1 MARIYEQQDRTPTG
15 AIPLPSHLR
24 VDPVSR
30 HAIWK
35 YWLSIAALAVAALAF
50 HVYARLAHLSPVAVV
65 VAYALT
71 AAVILLLF
79 QVRRSFLAVHTE
91 SQADL
96 EADRLVEQ
104 HLSQLDDRF
113 AVFTR
118 VRAGD
123 AWIDHVIVGPSG
135 VFALYNSPASGR
147 RERKFRTGLDR
158 ARAAASELHRLLR
171 QIAPESDP
179 VVEPVLTVPDDAP
192 VTVERDGDVWV
203 VAAGKIVPALLKRS
217 TQPGAIGHDVEV
229 TGAFST
235 SALVNTPVE
244 NALVHHLDVTL
255 RKTLK
260 HYQPPPEMTNPPSH
274 AAGHKPDARA

>member
-1 MARIYEQQDRTPTG
+1 MARIYEQLDRTPTG

-30 HAIWK
+30 HAIWR
-35 YWLSIAALAVAALAF
+35 YWLSICALAVAALAF
-50 HVYARLAHLSPVAVV
+50 HFYAQIAHLSAIVII

-79 QVRRSFLAVHTE
+79 QLRRSFLAVHTE
-91 SQADL
+91 SQADV

-135 VFALYNSPASGR
+135 IFALYNSPASARADR
-147 RERKFRTGLDR
+147 RFRSGLDH
-158 ARAAASELHRLLR
+158 ARTAASELHRLLR
-171 QIAPESDP
+171 QIVPGRDAQ
-179 VVEPVLTVPDDAP
+179 VEPVLTVPADAP
-192 VTVERDGDVWV
+192 VAVERDGDVWV
-203 VAAGKIVPALLKRS
+203 IAANKVVPAMLKRS

-235 SALVNTPVE
+235 SALVNTPIE
-244 NALVHHLDVTL
+244 DALVHHLGTTL

-260 HYQPPPEMTNPPSH
+260 HYQPPPEMTNAPAHDRSSSTH
-274 AAGHKPDARA
+274 